1 MAIKLEDKQNVQ
13 APDSD
18 YPYGNIK
25 DDTGAGDGT
34 PVNVAVYGDF
44 HQFFARMF
52 ALSGLTF
59 NGLPD
64 NDYSGFQYIEAANKL
79 WKSYI
84 GVLTLSA
91 DTTELLTYA
100 NIGYFINAE
109 GNTVNKRITLPSA
122 ATCQD
127 GDSITVYNNSGFQI
141 ELYRF
146 TGNNINGNS
155 NLYLATTGDFVTLVL
170 DKPNLSWKIANY
182 KVTATPYTKISQ
194 QITLAT
200 QSTALSSYVD
210 MTGLTYTSPNDS
222 LTRKYRLTLKSD
234 SDLDGTSG
242 SGSSIAQAFYRI
254 YDDTNAVVLDESQT
268 STSIFIT
275 AATQDVGAV
284 MTVICTTIVTMNP
297 GDVAKCQFKLTS
309 GDNVTATKAKFLIEE
324 LEL

>member
-18 YPYGNIK
+18 YPYGQIK

-91 DTTELLTYA
+91 NTTELLTYA

-127 GDSITVYNNSGFQI
+127 GDSITVYNNSNFQI
-141 ELYRF
+141 ELYKF

-155 NLYLATTGDFVTLVL
+155 NLYLSTTGDFVTLVL

-182 KVTATPYTKISQ
+182 KVTATPYTKITQ
-194 QITLAT
+194 EITLAT
-200 QSTALSSYVD
+200 QSTASSSYVD
-210 MTGLTYTSPNDS
+210 MTGLTYTNTSGVSKKFKFTVKGDAELSAVAATNTAGCGGKVKILND
-222 LTRKYRLTLKSD
+222 TTAT
-234 SDLDGTSG
+234 DLDISRLEITIIVIGPINDIVACLPINCQTIKT
-242 SGSSIAQAFYRI
+242 IAAG
-254 YDDTNAVVLDESQT
+254 DTV
-268 STSIFIT
+268 
-275 AATQDVGAV
+275 
-284 MTVICTTIVTMNP
+284 
-297 GDVAKCQFKLTS
+297 KCQFLNDADGIK
-309 GDNVTATKAKFLIEE
+309 VKEVKFLIEE